1 MMAEAASGKDG
12 KRKVKKRRS
21 QGRKKP
27 DFRLVVHS
35 SRPISVEFALL
46 PGRRFSTGTRLKRE
60 AKAWAESFI
69 ASGRL
74 EEAMKSGRR
83 RIPTLGEYAK
93 DFFIRTDASSYHTY
107 NVRHNRTIS
116 DYGYR
121 QRQDLYDNYVE
132 PRFGDRRMDT
142 ITAREIDQWMTSLKG
157 VVVHDL
163 SDNTRNKILCT
174 LRIVLGFAV
183 YQGVLQNNPAEGVRP
198 INERPKWLRRA
209 LSQKEQALLF
219 PPDAQRRIEIWGSL
233 MWALYFSILYDTG
246 FRPGEVAGLSLS
258 NIYKTSNGLAVST
271 SQSISWVT
279 NEVQQRVKTT
289 GHGVSERVGLLG
301 DITAE
306 LLVEYIEANHDELKA
321 QKDGSPLLLMDPNRA
336 KHRYVNIAAS
346 NKRFKAVLK
355 ANGLEVCTQYCL
367 RHTHMTELR
376 GELSDR
382 VLAISM
388 GHVKLRDDYD
398 HQKAEQLIGQLE
410 ASRSAIF
417 DKGRRNGGII
427 PLKDL
432 V

>member
-1 MMAEAASGKDG
+1 MTSTTAGKGGIGNG
-12 KRKVKKRRS
+12 KKGPRR
-21 QGRKKP
+21 RKKP
-27 DFRLVVHS
+27 DFRLIVHS
-35 SRPISVEFALL
+35 NRPISVEFAKL
-46 PGRRFSTGTRLKRE
+46 PGRRFSTGTRLKGE
-60 AKAWAESFI
+60 AKAWARNFI
-69 ASGRL
+69 DSGRL
-74 EEAMKSGRR
+74 DENLEPEGNGV
-83 RIPTLGEYAK
+83 PTLGVYAK
-93 DFFIRTDASSYHTY
+93 NFFTRTDASSYRTY

-121 QRQDLYDNYVE
+121 QRQDLYDNYIE

-183 YQGVLQNNPAEGVRP
+183 YQGVLQKNPAEGVKA
-198 INERPKWLRRA
+198 ISERPKRIRRA
-209 LSQKEQALLF
+209 LSQKEQSLLF
-219 PPDAQRRIEIWGSL
+219 PPDVDRRIEIWGTL
-233 MWALYFSILYDTG
+233 MWALYFSILYNTG

-258 NIYKTSNGLAVST
+258 NIYKTPNGLAVST
-271 SQSISWVT
+271 SQSISWIT
-279 NEVQQRVKTT
+279 KDVQRRVKTT
-289 GHGVSERVGLLG
+289 GHGVSERVGLL
-301 DITAE
+301 DDVTAE
-306 LLVEYIEANHDELKA
+306 LLLEYLEVNRRALAA
-321 QKDGSPLLLMDPNRA
+321 QGDDKPLLLMDSNRA
-336 KHRYVNIAAS
+336 KYRYVNIAAS
-346 NKRFKAVLK
+346 NKRFKAVLE